1 MGLDQVSQQQAAV
14 LGNMASSANVE
25 QMIKAEFE
33 RQLDTD
39 NSSKVQESSIKKAI
53 EGKSPRLGIE
63 MVANLVNKMAQN
75 VNLQGKLLGNM
86 EKEFN
91 FIFESSQENKQDV
104 IDLSSAISRA
114 PKLGGGNSQNQG
126 SSSEQNPEDG
136 QKPNAPEK
144 VAVQEY
150 VGAYSQMLVTGGGE
164 TKKKLEQIENHLMQ
178 EGGMSIKDL
187 QQIKTRVATSVR
199 FEIIQQVKR
208 NYLNQILSKGRSIE
222 SLIAS
227 RQTQDVV
234 NFAFSNHRIGGYDF
248 GGLDGNLQGA
258 VNQAQSDV
266 HADMVDFV
274 NDELTRAITKK
285 SMGEETPVLEKEIE
299 DLLKL
304 GNKVGFDLNNFLEQ
318 IPKIKDNLGLNP
330 LIQTE
335 YVMSDGSAGNS
346 EGQRERSQY
355 QCTFEEEKEL
365 LTDKLRAL
373 YLRRAVSGGEMQSVL
388 ESQFKMIKLK
398 NGLIRLGISNFDQV
412 EKEGKALAKVK
423 LFEML
428 REAFEERATYSKLS
442 GPAWKMTE
450 RKIKTVLKNLDR
462 LGINLSDTELD
473 LIRDSA
479 NEKMYQV
486 AKQELE
492 ILNTAIAV
500 NGEIAYFTSKKKMA
514 QEILS
519 RMSQETEGLQPLEN
533 VLELSVKE
541 AC

>member
-1 MGLDQVSQQQAAV
+1 MGLEQVAQQQQAI
-14 LGNMASSANVE
+14 LGNMSASANLE
-25 QMIKAEFE
+25 QMLKTEFE
-33 RQLDTD
+33 RQLDTN
-39 NSSKVQESSIKKAI
+39 NSAKVQESAVKKAV
-53 EGKSPRLGIE
+53 EGKSPRLGVEI
-63 MVANLVNKMAQN
+63 MANLVNKMAQN
-75 VNLQGKLLGNM
+75 VNLPSKLLGNM

-91 FIFESSQENKQDV
+91 FLFESSSENKQDV

-114 PKLGGGNSQNQG
+114 PKLGSGNPQGQG
-126 SSSEQNPEDG
+126 SSSEQNPDDG
-136 QKPNAPEK
+136 QQTAAPEK

-164 TKKKLEQIENHLMQ
+164 TRKKLDQIEHRLMQ
-178 EGGMSIKDL
+178 EGGMSLKDI
-187 QQIKTRVATSVR
+187 QQIKTRVANSVR
-199 FEIIQQVKR
+199 FEILQQVKR
-208 NYLNQILSKGRSIE
+208 DYLNQVLAKSRSIE
-222 SLIAS
+222 SLIAN
-227 RQTQDVV
+227 RQTQDTV
-234 NFAFSNHRIGGYDF
+234 NFAFSSNRLGGYDF
-248 GGLDGNLQGA
+248 GGLDGHLQGA
-258 VNQAQSDV
+258 VNRAQGEV
-266 HADMVDFV
+266 HADLADFV
-274 NDELTRAITKK
+274 NDELARTIAKK
-285 SMGEETPVLEKEIE
+285 ALGEESPALEKEIE

-304 GNKVGFDLNNFLEQ
+304 GNKVGFDLNSFLEK
-318 IPKIKDNLGLNP
+318 IPKLKDDLGLNP

-335 YVMSDGSAGNS
+335 YVMGDNGTGNS
-346 EGQRERSQY
+346 DGQRERSQY

-373 YLRRAVSGGEMQSVL
+373 YLRRAVSGGELQSVL

-462 LGINLSDTELD
+462 LGIEINDTELN
-473 LIRDSA
+473 LIRDRA

-486 AKQELE
+486 AKQEMEMLH
-492 ILNTAIAV
+492 TAIEV
-500 NGEIAYFTSKKKMA
+500 HGEVAYLTAKKKMA

-519 RMSQETEGLQPLEN
+519 RMSEETEGLQPVENRLES
-533 VLELSVKE
+533 SVKE